1 MGKERLILEV
11 RGLLRRALESRYEG
25 GLQVKKAQAQAYAD
39 GYVRALMDADLVDR
53 DQLLRLVGEERRGI
67 EESVARA

>member
-11 RGLLRRALESRYEG
+11 RGLLRRALESRFEG
-25 GLQVKKAQAQAYAD
+25 NLQVKKAQAQAYAD

-53 DQLLRLVGEERRGI
+53 DQLLRMVGEERRGI
-67 EESVARA
+67 EERVARA